1 MTYAWRHWGLP
12 LLAGASLLVA
22 EPAPQPAAKQ
32 DGAQAATPK
41 REPEEQNNVLETLA
55 LLSPS
60 AVILEVGELKLTKRD
75 VQPLLRQLAR
85 RKLKSPQ
92 GETSPTEI
100 RQTNKRLR
108 EHLERA
114 AQRGLFLLEAR
125 AQQLQV
131 TEEERTRYEAELEA
145 ALKASGKGITKKQFL
160 QSFAKGDSTLAQ
172 LNYHDTLL
180 LQKLGA
186 QRQAT
191 LTVTEAEMKQMT
203 AYLAAVNETMKRHND
218 SKRQNLEGARKEAKI
233 STDAGFAD
241 ITREIS
247 EGVEA
252 KNGGELDYDFLR
264 SELAEVNELK
274 EFPYQVGETT
284 PVLETSSCFR
294 IMRVLRELPPKT
306 GEQEPR
312 YRCAQILAGKVP
324 VRDLTDTKAI
334 REEILVKKKRHDLR
348 VYAAELSAKYPVRSV
363 LFPAGVLPKL
373 EPPSAKK

>member
-1 MTYAWRHWGLP
+1 MRYAWRHWGLP

-22 EPAPQPAAKQ
+22 EPAPQPAETQTRSK
-32 DGAQAATPK
+32 AATPQPEQ
-41 REPEEQNNVLETLA
+41 EPNVLETLV

-60 AVILEVGELKLTKRD
+60 AVILEVGEMKLTKRD

-85 RKLKSPQ
+85 RKQNSPQ
-92 GETSPTEI
+92 GETPPSEI
-100 RQTNKRLR
+100 RQTNKRIR

-131 TEEERTRYEAELEA
+131 SDEERTRYEAELEA
-145 ALKASGKGITKKQFL
+145 ALKASGRGVTKEQFL
-160 QSFAKGDSTLAQ
+160 KSFSKGDSTLAQ

-186 QRQAT
+186 QRLAN
-191 LTVTEAEMKQMT
+191 LAVTDTEMKQMT
-203 AYLAAVNETMKRHND
+203 AYLGTVNQTLKRHND
-218 SKRQNLEGARKEAKI
+218 GKRQNLEGARKEAHI
-233 STDAGFAD
+233 NTDAGFAD
-241 ITREIS
+241 IAREIS
-247 EGVEA
+247 EGTEA
-252 KNGGELDYDFLR
+252 KRGGELDYDFLR

-294 IMRVLRELPPKT
+294 IMRVLRELPPKA
-306 GEQEPR
+306 GEREPR

-334 REEILVKKKRHDLR
+334 REDILVRKKKHGLL
-348 VYAAELSAKYPVRSV
+348 VYAIELSAKYPVRSV
-363 LFPAGVLPKL
+363 LFPSGVLPKL
-373 EPPSAKK
+373 EQPSAKK

>member
-1 MTYAWRHWGLP
+1 MRHAWRHWGLP

-22 EPAPQPAAKQ
+22 EPAPQPAETQTRSK
-32 DGAQAATPK
+32 AATPQPEQ
-41 REPEEQNNVLETLA
+41 EPNVLETLV

-60 AVILEVGELKLTKRD
+60 TVILEVGEMKLTKRD

-92 GETSPTEI
+92 GEASPTEI

-108 EHLERA
+108 EHLERV

-125 AQQLQV
+125 AQHLQV
-131 TEEERTRYEAELEA
+131 TDEERVRYEAELEA
-145 ALKASGKGITKKQFL
+145 ALKASPRGVTKEQFL
-160 QSFAKGDSTLAQ
+160 KSFAKGDSTLTR
-172 LNYHDTLL
+172 LNYHDALL

-186 QRQAT
+186 QRQAN
-191 LTVTEAEMKQMT
+191 LTVTDDEMKQMT
-203 AYLAAVNETMKRHND
+203 AYLAASNQMMKHHND
-218 SKRQNLEGARKEAKI
+218 GKRQNLEGARKEAKI
-233 STDAGFAD
+233 NTDAGFAD
-241 ITREIS
+241 IARDIS
-247 EGVEA
+247 EGTEA
-252 KNGGELDYDFLR
+252 KDGGTLDYDFLR

-274 EFPYQVGETT
+274 AFPYQVGETT

-306 GEQEPR
+306 GEKEPR
-312 YRCAQILAGKVP
+312 YRCAQILVGKVP

-334 REEILVKKKRHDLR
+334 REEILVKKRKHDLR
-348 VYAAELSAKYPVRSV
+348 VYAIELSAKYPVRSV

-373 EPPSAKK
+373 EQPPAKK